1 MALKY
6 LSNIDLGG
14 LEIQNAKPFVI
25 TTADQTNLSASAHA
39 SYLGTSAAHQ
49 GQMYFNS
56 QTKALLLWKGTG
68 FIVLDGSGDISK
80 IDITAGNGLTGSVT
94 TTAGDHTQTINVVG
108 GDGITSNANE
118 VEVTVDGSTIELSAS
133 DGTGA
138 VRIKDSGVVTDKIND
153 NAVTLGKLAH
163 QANNTVIKMSASG
176 VPSAG
181 TIDTANISA
190 DAVTIAKLEHRTVN
204 HVLKYGASGVPTSGT
219 IDTANISADAIT
231 ASEIED
237 SAIQSEHYQDNSV
250 LNEHLG
256 GSIANGKLVND
267 GMTIGATDVSLGG
280 TITAITGLTDLDLT
294 SGNKTIFDTIGA
306 HTLTMGASGTTIT
319 IPGNLVVAG
328 TQTTLNETVKIV
340 ENNKIEFEGT
350 TADDAHQI
358 KLSGGEPT
366 ADREVTLPDNSGT
379 IALTT
384 DITARQYSATIG
396 DGSAVAYTIAN
407 AAHGMGTDSTQFMI
421 QLVEVSTGATI
432 IADVT
437 RVSSG
442 SVTFTFAVAPA
453 SNAIRILMS
462 KIG

>member
-25 TTADQTNLSASAHA
+25 TTADQTNLADTNHA
-39 SYLGTSAAHQ
+39 SYLGTTAAHQ

-56 QTKALLLWKGTG
+56 VTKALLLWKGTG

-80 IDITAGNGLTGSVT
+80 IDITAGAGLTGSVT

-108 GDGITSNANE
+108 GDGITASADE
-118 VEVTVDGSTIELSAS
+118 IEATVDGSTIELSAT
-133 DGTGA
+133 DGGGA
-138 VRIKDSGVVTDKIND
+138 IRIKDNG
-153 NAVTLGKLAH
+153 VTLAKLAH
-163 QANNTVIKMSASG
+163 QGNNTVIKMSASG
-176 VPSAG
+176 VP
-181 TIDTANISA
+181 TA
-190 DAVTIAKLEHRTVN
+190 
-204 HVLKYGASGVPTSGT
+204 GT

-231 ASEIED
+231 ATEIED

-256 GSIANGKLVND
+256 GSIANAKLVND
-267 GMTIGATDVSLGG
+267 GMTIGVTDVSLGG

-294 SGNKTIFDTIGA
+294 AGNKTIFDTIGA
-306 HTLTMGASGTTIT
+306 NTLTMGASGTTIT
-319 IPGNLVVAG
+319 IPGNLVVTG
-328 TQTTLNETVKIV
+328 TQTISNETVKV
-340 ENNKIEFEGT
+340 VADNTLQFEGASGTHADHEMNFT
-350 TADDAHQI
+350 TAA
-358 KLSGGEPT
+358 LSGDQT
-366 ADREVTLPDNSGT
+366 ITLPDNTGT
-379 IALTT
+379 VALTS

-396 DGSAVAYTIAN
+396 DASAVAYTIAN

-437 RVSSG
+437 RVASG

-453 SNAIRILMS
+453 ANAIRILMS

>member
-25 TTADQTNLSASAHA
+25 TTADQTNLTDSSHA

-80 IDITAGNGLTGSVT
+80 IDITAGAGLTGSVT

-108 GDGITSNANE
+108 GDGITANADE
-118 VEVTVDGSTIELSAS
+118 IEATVDGSTIELSAS
-133 DGTGA
+133 DGGGA
-138 VRIKDSGVVTDKIND
+138 IRIKDNG
-153 NAVTLGKLAH
+153 VTLAKLAH
-163 QANNTVIKMSASG
+163 QGNNTVIKMSASG
-176 VPSAG
+176 VPTAG
-181 TIDTANISA
+181 TIDTANI
-190 DAVTIAKLEHRTVN
+190 T
-204 HVLKYGASGVPTSGT
+204 
-219 IDTANISADAIT
+219 ADAIT
-231 ASEIED
+231 ATEIED

-256 GSIANGKLVND
+256 GSIANAKLVND

-294 SGNKTIFDTIGA
+294 AGNKTIFDTIGA
-306 HTLTMGASGTTIT
+306 NTLTMGASGTTIT
-319 IPGNLVVAG
+319 IPGNLVVTG
-328 TQTTLNETVKIV
+328 TQTISNETVKV
-340 ENNKIEFEGT
+340 VSDNTLQFEGASGTHADHEMNLT
-350 TADDAHQI
+350 TAV
-358 KLSGGEPT
+358 LS
-366 ADREVTLPDNSGT
+366 ADRTITLPDNTGT
-379 IALTT
+379 VALTT
-384 DITARQYSATIG
+384 DITARQFSTTIG
-396 DGSAVAYTIAN
+396 DATETTINLLNSGASAPHKN
-407 AAHGMGTDSTQFMI
+407 HGLGTSSTQFMI

-432 IADVT
+432 ISDVV
-437 RVSSG
+437 RGSSG
-442 SVTFTFAVAPA
+442 AVAVTFAVAPA
-453 SNAIRILMS
+453 ANAIRVLMT